1 MKRVPMTWTSNERQC
16 CAVKPAVTRPPQD
29 VTALVGSDVVFECGA
44 AGDPAP
50 HVTWRRDGAD
60 AGPLPAGRARPT
72 ENRQGLR
79 IERVSASDSGRY
91 VCDVENVVGQASAGA
106 TLTVL
111 VPPTWDWSSSS
122 ASASSST
129 SLSSVS
135 SASSGNSS
143 PLPKEVR
150 TYPGHTVSIDCPVDG
165 VPKPLVFWKR
175 EGKPIPALVA
185 RESSDASTRYFCRF
199 FFIKKI
205 RPTLFNG
212 CIDLFLRVCASSTG
226 NSGARWTVLS
236 NGTLVVRDVRKEDA
250 AALWCGAVNEAG
262 SLVARTRLDVTSVS
276 LPPPVV
282 IEVGPANQTLPL
294 KSPASLPC
302 QAEGQP
308 VRWLK
313 GTVQFHHLFSPTQ
326 PF

>member
-1 MKRVPMTWTSNERQC
+1 MGLEL
-16 CAVKPAVTRPPQD
+16 
-29 VTALVGSDVVFECGA
+29 LVGVGVVVYFPFVGFLSVLGQQFAAAQRGA
-44 AGDPAP
+44 HLSGSHRQHRLP
-50 HVTWRRDGAD
+50 RRRRSQA
-60 AGPLPAGRARPT
+60 ARLLETRRQTHTGPSCK
-72 ENRQGLR
+72 R
-79 IERVSASDSGRY
+79 IFRRLH
-91 VCDVENVVGQASAGA
+91 Q
-106 TLTVL
+106 VL
-111 VPPTWDWSSSS
+111 
-122 ASASSST
+122 
-129 SLSSVS
+129 LS
-135 SASSGNSS
+135 
-143 PLPKEVR
+143 
-150 TYPGHTVSIDCPVDG
+150 
-165 VPKPLVFWKR
+165 
-175 EGKPIPALVA
+175 
-185 RESSDASTRYFCRF
+185 F

-226 NSGARWTVLS
+226 NSGAHWTVLS